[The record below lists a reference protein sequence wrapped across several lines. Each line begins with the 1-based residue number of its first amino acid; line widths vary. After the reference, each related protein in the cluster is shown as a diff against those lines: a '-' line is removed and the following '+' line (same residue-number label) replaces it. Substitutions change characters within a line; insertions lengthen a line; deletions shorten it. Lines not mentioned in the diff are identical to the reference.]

1 MRFVKDQI
9 EERGVVIIVT
19 NRESAIWRKASLK
32 TVLRENQLK
41 YVDAEEMRVITNNR
55 CIAEQIKHD
64 KAENVVMDG
73 SKVGKFGKVGEE
85 QKLKS
90 TVMNGVDNGKEDKV
104 KNVVMNGVKT
114 GKLEYF
120 ETCASQS

>member
-1 MRFVKDQI
+1 M
-9 EERGVVIIVT
+9 
-19 NRESAIWRKASLK
+19 
-32 TVLRENQLK
+32 LRENQLN
-41 YVDAEEMRVITNNR
+41 YVDVEEMRVVTNNR

-73 SKVGKFGKVGEE
+73 SKVGNFGKVERR

-90 TVMNGVDNGKEDKV
+90 VVMNGVESGTGDKV

-114 GKLEYF
+114 GKVGKLENCKTD
-120 ETCASQS
+120 EEMRSQSEERLCKSITKGLAETQS